1 MQLAIAP
8 LLLLVALAGPAPA
21 RDADAGEAQRLYT
34 LGERA
39 MGEGQPTRAVPLW
52 RQAIVAL
59 PQTSAYDRLRHR
71 LVLRLGYG
79 LMAAWERSG
88 DRRYLLDAQRLLER
102 YVERHEAIF
111 GDDARARAERGE
123 VYEQLYE
130 VERRATPPAAND
142 DDDGTAAAS
151 TTKDERGPDARG
163 LKRVV
168 RVKTRRW
175 HPPTHDD
182 ARVHEWIA
190 GPQTSV
196 ETGLVMTAPT
206 LQPLDPPRAY
216 VRLAGP
222 VGGGDDRSGGDDRG
236 RGRRSLAKAA
246 LLAARPALRACFSDA
261 FARSPHDV
269 VRTAVR
275 LEIGDDGRIRAA
287 DVVGEDVIDA
297 AGSAC
302 VEQQL
307 ASVALDAGDHGQDT
321 LELPLVFFWK
331 DARMLDE
338 ANGAIVRDHW
348 DTWQRPRELNHGAMG
363 FLPPVDQF
371 KGH

>member
-1 MQLAIAP
+1 MPFAIVS
-8 LLLLVALAGPAPA
+8 LVLALAGPAAP
-21 RDADAGEAQRLYT
+21 RDADAVEAGRLYT

-39 MGEGQPTRAVPLW
+39 MDQGEPTRAVPLW
-52 RQAIVAL
+52 REAIVAL
-59 PQTSAYDRLRHR
+59 PQTAAYDRLRHR

-88 DRRYLLDAQRLLER
+88 DRRYLVDAQQLLER
-102 YVERHEAIF
+102 YVARHEAIF
-111 GDDARARAERGE
+111 GDDARARAERGQ

-130 VERRATPPAAND
+130 VERRLAPPVASD
-142 DDDGTAAAS
+142 DDDAS
-151 TTKDERGPDARG
+151 TSTSATKGERGPDARG

-182 ARVHEWIA
+182 ARVHAWIA
-190 GPQTSV
+190 GPQTST
-196 ETGLVMTAPT
+196 ETGLMMTAPT

-222 VGGGDDRSGGDDRG
+222 IGGDDDGGLADRG
-236 RGRRSLAKAA
+236 RGRRALARAA
-246 LLAARPALRACFSDA
+246 LLAVRPALRACFSDA

-269 VRTAVR
+269 VRTSVR

-307 ASVALDAGDHGQDT
+307 ATVALDPGFHGHDT

-331 DARMLDE
+331 DATNLDE
-338 ANGAIVRDHW
+338 GNGVIVRDSW
-348 DTWQRPRELNHGAMG
+348 DTYMRPRTVNHGSLT
-363 FLPPVDQF
+363 FLPAVESFTP
-371 KGH
+371 H